1 MLSGENSAGQWIG
14 SSTEV
19 VRADERGGRRACAIG
34 VRPDRTDLKGLGKPN
49 VTTIIAPRACVD
61 PRAELADDVEIGP
74 YCVIGP
80 EVRIG
85 RGTRLTSNVCI
96 SGRVTIGEFNRIG
109 PFVSIGDVPQ
119 DVSYRGTPTR
129 VEIGDCN
136 ILGHGVTI
144 HRASEKEDGITRIG
158 SRNTLLASAHVA
170 HDCKLGDDITLGEWT
185 MLGGHVHVEDHAGF
199 AVGVAIIHNVTIG
212 AYSFV
217 GMKSKAT
224 QDVPRYMRADGIP
237 SKVRRVNASALR
249 RKGIPKDAIAALEE
263 AYRLI
268 YLGKMR
274 LPQAAELL
282 RSHGQFTSEV
292 QQLIEGIETQRR
304 GKNGRAREHSL
315 GKAETPE

>member
-1 MLSGENSAGQWIG
+1 MAVTAPAQSVQGL
-14 SSTEV
+14 
-19 VRADERGGRRACAIG
+19 
-34 VRPDRTDLKGLGKPN
+34 RPDPTDLKGLGNPT
-49 VTTIIAPRACVD
+49 VTTIIASRACVD
-61 PRAELADDVEIGP
+61 PRAELAVDVEIGP

-85 RGTRLTSNVCI
+85 RGTRLAANVCI

-119 DVSYRGTPTR
+119 DVSYRGSPTR
-129 VEIGDCN
+129 VDIGDCN
-136 ILGHGVTI
+136 FLGNGVTI

-158 SRNTLLASAHVA
+158 SRNTLLASSHVA
-170 HDCKLGDDITLGEWT
+170 HDCKLGDNITIGEWT

-237 SKVRRVNASALR
+237 SKVRRVNASALK
-249 RKGIPKDAIAALEE
+249 RKGISKAAIAALEE

-274 LPQAAELL
+274 LPQAADLL
-282 RSHGQFTSEV
+282 RAHGQYTTEV

-315 GKAETPE
+315 GKVETPE

>member
-1 MLSGENSAGQWIG
+1 M
-14 SSTEV
+14 T
-19 VRADERGGRRACAIG
+19 G
-34 VRPDRTDLKGLGKPN
+34 VGLDRTDLKGLGKPN
-49 VTTIIAPRACVD
+49 VTTIIAPRACID
-61 PRAELADDVEIGP
+61 PRAELADDVEVGP
-74 YCVIGP
+74 FCVIGP

-85 RGTRLTSNVCI
+85 RGTRLAANVCI
-96 SGRVTIGEFNRIG
+96 TGRVSIGEFNRIG
-109 PFVSIGDVPQ
+109 PYVSIGDIPQ
-119 DVSYRGTPTR
+119 DISYRGTPTR

-136 ILGHGVTI
+136 LLGPGVTI

-170 HDCKLGDDITLGEWT
+170 HDCKLGDDITIGEWT

-199 AVGVAIIHNVTIG
+199 DIGVAIIHNVTIG

-237 SKVRRVNASALR
+237 SKVRRVNVSALR
-249 RKGIPKDAIAALEE
+249 RKGLSKDAITALEE

-274 LPQAAELL
+274 LPQAADLL
-282 RSHGQFTSEV
+282 RSHGQLTPEV
-292 QQLIEGIETQRR
+292 QRLIEGIETQRQ
-304 GKNGRAREHSL
+304 GKNGRARENTL
-315 GKAETPE
+315 GKAEMPE